1 MQKTEFKKVRKFG
14 LLAILCVMVVTTGLY
29 LSSAKKSYALC
40 ETRLQVSSQQA
51 ASVSA
56 EAAAINSFVATMQAY
71 VSALLPVELLDMLN
85 KINSFSDGQRNTL
98 SDLWDG
104 WKENYEDMT
113 AQLNTAMI
121 DQSRVLNSAD
131 DAANQVEFQRETQ
144 VDEVNAWKENTPSE
158 DSCVFDSTLPSAGR
172 AAKITRAAGNAVSN
186 ETSGR
191 FMNDSGVDSN
201 SPAAAT
207 QSDWNNYETLFC
219 NASANNGQAGCTA
232 DGSRVDADINI
243 THTLYG
249 KDTLDVTNA
258 EDALVLK
265 AAMNNLMGRP
275 QASVLPPDSFQS
287 TDGRAAM
294 LQKRSMAAQLNV
306 SSSIIADSVAERLP
320 LGVTMTEL
328 QDMRTAQGIPL
339 IETSDEPSKY
349 EIRQGYLEYINS
361 PNFFKRLGDNSATLA
376 QKDVHMKALKL
387 ITLNDLIAQTER
399 LTTLFAVELGN
410 KVASTETVR

>member
-1 MQKTEFKKVRKFG
+1 MKKTEFKKMRKFG
-14 LLAILCVMVVTTGLY
+14 VLTILCVMVVTTGLY

-40 ETRLQVSSQQA
+40 ETSMQVSA
-51 ASVSA
+51 AQGTSVAA
-56 EAAAINSFVATMQAY
+56 EAAAIDSFIASMQAY

-85 KINSFSDGQRNTL
+85 KITSLSDGFRNEL
-98 SDLWDG
+98 GDMWDG
-104 WKENYEDMT
+104 WLKNYEEMT

-121 DQSRVLNSAD
+121 DQSRMTGSVE

-144 VDEVNAWKENTPSE
+144 KDELDDWKENTPSE
-158 DSCVFDSTLPSAGR
+158 DSCVFDSTMPSAGR
-172 AAKITRAAGNAVSN
+172 ADKISRAAGNAFSN

-191 FMNDSGVDSN
+191 FMNDSDVENNTPEAG
-201 SPAAAT
+201 T
-207 QSDWNNYETLFC
+207 ESDWSNYENLFC
-219 NASANNGQAGCTA
+219 NANANNGQAGCTA

-243 THTLYG
+243 TTSLYG
-249 KDTLDVTNA
+249 KDTLDVTDA
-258 EDALVLK
+258 EDATVIK

-275 QASVLPPDSFQS
+275 RSSVMPPSSFQS
-287 TDGRAAM
+287 ADGRAAL

-306 SSSIIADSVAERLP
+306 SSSIIADSVTERLP

-339 IETSDEPSKY
+339 IETSDQPSKY
-349 EIRQGYLEYINS
+349 EIRQGYLEFINS
-361 PNFFKRLGDNSATLA
+361 PKFFKRLGNNSATLA

-410 KVASTETVR
+410 KVETTETVR